1 MIMHNERMEDEDRWP
16 VRPILLAIVGALA
29 CLAVQQIGDG
39 GSLSAAQRALM
50 AAVATGAL
58 AFGFT
63 AERVRLGWSMI
74 FAAVVAVVTELV
86 FWWSGAPD
94 GGVWWGGGW
103 SDASLFLAYR
113 SAERRSGEGQGR
125 TCSPR

>member
-74 FAAVVAVVTELV
+74 FAAVVAVVTEI
-86 FWWSGAPD
+86 GR
-94 GGVWWGGGW
+94 
-103 SDASLFLAYR
+103 ASWR
-113 SAERRSGEGQGR
+113 ERV
-125 TCSPR
+125 CKYV

>member
-94 GGVWWGGGW
+94 GGVW
-103 SDASLFLAYR
+103 R
-113 SAERRSGEGQGR
+113 SEEDTSELPSIMRISYAVFCLQKQKHNN
-125 TCSPR
+125 

>member
-1 MIMHNERMEDEDRWP
+1 
-16 VRPILLAIVGALA
+16 
-29 CLAVQQIGDG
+29 
-39 GSLSAAQRALM
+39 M

-94 GGVWWGGGW
+94 GGVWWVGGW
-103 SDASLFLAYR
+103 SDASLFLAIAIAAPLFQPAR
-113 SAERRSGEGQGR
+113 HQGR
-125 TCSPR
+125 GIGRASGRERVCQSVWISVGARPLKKKN

>member
-1 MIMHNERMEDEDRWP
+1 
-16 VRPILLAIVGALA
+16 
-29 CLAVQQIGDG
+29 
-39 GSLSAAQRALM
+39 M

-94 GGVWWGGGW
+94 GGVWWVGGW
-103 SDASLFLAYR
+103 SDARLLLAIALAAPLFQQARDRGRATFPYAEVHAQR
-113 SAERRSGEGQGR
+113 GSASGRGRVGQ
-125 TCSPR
+125 

>member
-1 MIMHNERMEDEDRWP
+1 MCVSFYFVFFFSSRRRHTSCAL
-16 VRPILLAIVGALA
+16 VTGVQTCALPIFLLAIVGALA

-74 FAAVVAVVTELV
+74 FAAVVAVVTE
-86 FWWSGAPD
+86 
-94 GGVWWGGGW
+94 
-103 SDASLFLAYR
+103 
-113 SAERRSGEGQGR
+113 QIGR
-125 TCSPR
+125 AHV